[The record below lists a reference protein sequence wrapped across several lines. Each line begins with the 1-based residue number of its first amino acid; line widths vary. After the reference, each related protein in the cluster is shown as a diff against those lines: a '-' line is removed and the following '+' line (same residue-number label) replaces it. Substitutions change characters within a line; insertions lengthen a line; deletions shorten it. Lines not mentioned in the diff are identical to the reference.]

1 MNPSSNLI
9 GSCNDETN
17 FPYKILLN
25 DTQVSKI
32 REAFAN
38 VSSANI
44 KFSKTQLFKIIPSG
58 GILSDLLMA
67 LPQPMFVT
75 GIEVFKRGIK
85 KGITLA
91 KNAAPGLAKRAT

>member
-1 MNPSSNLI
+1 MIGSSND
-9 GSCNDETN
+9 GTN

-44 KFSKTQLFKIIPSG
+44 KFSKFHLSKIIPSG
-58 GILSDLLMA
+58 GIFSDLLMA
-67 LPQPMFVT
+67 LQQPMFVT
-75 GIEVFKRGIK
+75 GKEVLKRGIK

-91 KNAAPGLAKRAT
+91 KNAALWLAKRAT